1 MSRHCRGAALAT
13 AYPRGDHQLEVGP
26 ILGALVLQGGDDLS
40 HSLPVHN
47 FLLFRSSRVAAGA
60 PGGIMTQKA
69 TLHGIGEDAARRS
82 VHALNGVLGEW
93 LFGFSDDGLTELRVK
108 GGEKV
113 DDDLLV
119 QADFSVRRYPLLTVI
134 LYFALK
140 AA

>member
-1 MSRHCRGAALAT
+1 
-13 AYPRGDHQLEVGP
+13 
-26 ILGALVLQGGDDLS
+26 
-40 HSLPVHN
+40 
-47 FLLFRSSRVAAGA
+47 
-60 PGGIMTQKA
+60 MTRKA
-69 TLHGIGEDAARRS
+69 TLHGIGEDAAQRS

-140 AA
+140 ACPICSSSRVAGFRLCCWSSVEGFLCWFPAAPVLFVGS